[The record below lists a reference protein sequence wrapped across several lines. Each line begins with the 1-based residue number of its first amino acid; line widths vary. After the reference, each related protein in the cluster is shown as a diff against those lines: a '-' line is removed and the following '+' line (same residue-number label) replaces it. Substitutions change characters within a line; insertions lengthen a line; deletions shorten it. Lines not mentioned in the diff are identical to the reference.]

1 MLLLK
6 IFASVFC
13 KLMAVKN
20 CICLFVR
27 VESFVTGKHK
37 CTSVYYSNFA
47 LVGMCGVA
55 AALALPLVQRV
66 CYACHW
72 SVMWW
77 ATRLFCNS
85 SCHLWVVV
93 KGLCSAV
100 CYLTKHTPK
109 TLSFTFR
116 VNAVLS
122 ARICSLQT
130 NPLPLCLPP
139 FSTQTKTI
147 TVRHHTH

>member
-6 IFASVFC
+6 IFAQVFC
-13 KLMAVKN
+13 KLMTVKN

-66 CYACHW
+66 CYA
-72 SVMWW
+72 
-77 ATRLFCNS
+77 
-85 SCHLWVVV
+85 
-93 KGLCSAV
+93 
-100 CYLTKHTPK
+100 
-109 TLSFTFR
+109 
-116 VNAVLS
+116 
-122 ARICSLQT
+122 
-130 NPLPLCLPP
+130 
-139 FSTQTKTI
+139 
-147 TVRHHTH
+147 